1 MNKNPFSQ
9 ISHGFAPGST
19 WVHTI
24 NVKIKILSALIML
37 ILSGLGSEIWLMSV
51 SLLVF
56 AFAWTANI
64 SMREIGRVIRSMSWF
79 FLAIIIFPIIFTSGY
94 YLPIPSWI
102 PFSISVEGLTLAL
115 ESCVRLII
123 VLMISTILM
132 KTTSLSDFN
141 KFVVGEGKG
150 RKIFEEIFQVA
161 VMAIE
166 VLPKIFQEAERQL
179 ADFKVQKNEKSTL
192 LDTIKL
198 ASGQVIPFIVSVF
211 SNMENYAQGK

>member
-1 MNKNPFSQ
+1 M
-9 ISHGFAPGST
+9 
-19 WVHTI
+19 
-24 NVKIKILSALIML
+24 
-37 ILSGLGSEIWLMSV
+37 
-51 SLLVF
+51 
-56 AFAWTANI
+56 
-64 SMREIGRVIRSMSWF
+64 
-79 FLAIIIFPIIFTSGY
+79 
-94 YLPIPSWI
+94 PIPSWI